1 MHRLERADSPLT
13 SNSNY
18 RFLLVNHNCSTA
30 GPPLPADLARLQ
42 CHFPAVVVLCRPVQL
57 QPEHGQTY
65 TDRTEEQNIS
75 THFSSSL
82 LLRILLEDFCP
93 RIDSPVF
100 PWLAFIPTYVTQDIS
115 VTQYFPSL
123 LDWRSDQLSVMLL
136 VWHWE
141 KTARPSTIC
150 LRAESLTPARQ

>member
-1 MHRLERADSPLT
+1 MKYLLKVHLVFPIKRDYFICLKMSQPLSLLHFTVHRLERADSPLT
-13 SNSNY
+13 CNSNY

-100 PWLAFIPTYVTQDIS
+100 P
-115 VTQYFPSL
+115 
-123 LDWRSDQLSVMLL
+123 
-136 VWHWE
+136 
-141 KTARPSTIC
+141 
-150 LRAESLTPARQ
+150 